1 MKIQTNKR
9 NEFGNTVLFGN
20 NEVKFDGLGYAEVS
34 EEVGSELLKTYKGW
48 IFKDAVEVKQ
58 IPTKQ
63 QISDSKINTELF
75 EKIKQLEAKVLDRES
90 TIGTYKGEVE
100 NWKAETERYKTLYEN
115 LVENFENHKSVWTKE
130 KEGFELRIE
139 LIDKSSKELDEIASQ
154 MGLSEDK
161 YKNKSKQ
168 EKIELILTQN

>member
-20 NEVKFDGLGYAEVS
+20 TEVKFDGLGCADVKDEIAL
-34 EEVGSELLKTYKGW
+34 ELLKTYKNW
-48 IFKDAVEVKQ
+48 LFKDSVEPKQ
-58 IPTKQ
+58 EPSKQ
-63 QISDSKINTELF
+63 QVFDSKIQSELF
-75 EKIKQLEAKVLDRES
+75 EKIKQLESKVLDRES
-90 TIGTYKGEVE
+90 TIGTYKAELSE
-100 NWKAETERYKTLYEN
+100 WKSETERYKKLYEN
-115 LVENFENHKSVWTKE
+115 MVEDFENHKTVWAKE
-130 KEGFELRIE
+130 KEVFELRVE